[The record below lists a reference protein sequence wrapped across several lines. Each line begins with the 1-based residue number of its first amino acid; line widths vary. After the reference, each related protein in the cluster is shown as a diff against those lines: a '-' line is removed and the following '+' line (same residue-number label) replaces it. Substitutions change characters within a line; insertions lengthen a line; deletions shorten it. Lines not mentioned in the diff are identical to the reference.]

1 MQVSTL
7 KIVLKE
13 AFDVLEEL
21 VPQAARAV
29 ARKSGRL
36 SAKTRQIKRQIE
48 AKDAELSSS
57 QRTPD
62 RAPDHDA
69 PDVVSPD
76 APGLRDPAA
85 APEADAPQS
94 NWPDPETEAASAATA
109 AARQAAVE
117 AGDLTAPDF
126 GELTT
131 TFHGARPPGMEAPH
145 GHHIVFKKGVGA
157 RQQALIAQA
166 KEILER
172 NGIDWY
178 TGPHNLTWAP
188 NVAGQHNVANV
199 RAVLQRLQAADGD
212 GRDAVIAALREAGRD
227 IFGGRP

>member
-1 MQVSTL
+1 MSTI
-7 KIVLKE
+7 KIVIKE
-13 AFDVLEEL
+13 ALDVIEEL
-21 VPQAARAV
+21 VPEAARAV
-29 ARKSGRL
+29 AKKSARL
-36 SAKTRQIKRQIE
+36 SAKTRQIRQQIE
-48 AKDAELSSS
+48 AKDVELSRS

-69 PDVVSPD
+69 PERTTPS
-76 APGLRDPAA
+76 APGLRDPDA
-85 APEADAPQS
+85 APDPDAPPS
-94 NWPDPETEAASAATA
+94 TWPDADTEAANASTA

-131 TFHGARPPGMEAPH
+131 TFHGPRPPDMEAPH

-172 NGIDWY
+172 NGVDWY

-188 NVAGQHNVANV
+188 NVAGQHNIANV
-199 RAVLQRLQAADGD
+199 REVLQRLQAADGA
-212 GRDAVIAALREAGRD
+212 GREAVIDALRGAGRD
-227 IFGGRP
+227 VFGGRP